1 MGKLTDRELLV
12 KRQNQEVLGLGHQ
25 SEGPAARTQAETRSG
40 KLLIRIKLQDHG
52 RSDAAQIELGVQL
65 LVAELDK

>member
-1 MGKLTDRELLV
+1 MGQLADWKVLV
-12 KRQNQEVLGLGHQ
+12 KGQNQQLLGLGHQ
-25 SEGPAARTQAETRSG
+25 SKGPAARTQAETRSG

-52 RSDAAQIELGVQL
+52 RSDATQIELGVQL